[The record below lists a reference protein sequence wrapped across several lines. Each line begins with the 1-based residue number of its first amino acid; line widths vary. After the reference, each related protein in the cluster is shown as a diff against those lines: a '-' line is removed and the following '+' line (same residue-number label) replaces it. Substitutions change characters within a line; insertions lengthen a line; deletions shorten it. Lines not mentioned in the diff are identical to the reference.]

1 MRRNGEH
8 GFTTI
13 QYVVA
18 TGFSLLLFVLVANLL
33 VDLYERGAVRD
44 ALDEGVRAGVPAAAT
59 AHDWFRIGWMFE
71 ARDTVGVGGF
81 LQLLPPPPPPPPP
94 PSLEPPPAHAESPQ
108 SASRSRAVAAERIRA
123 KAGVADRLSVRFR
136 ARP

>member
-1 MRRNGEH
+1 VRRGEG

-44 ALDEGVRAGVPAAAT
+44 ALDEGVRAGVPVSTGPADCLARAQDVVRSIASGSSLRIDDLSCERDGDRIVAT
-59 AHDWFRIGWMFE
+59 ARVALRSWFPM
-71 ARDTVGVGGF
+71 
-81 LQLLPPPPPPPPP
+81 LLPDWRLTLRA
-94 PSLEPPPAHAESPQ
+94 SAH
-108 SASRSRAVAAERIRA
+108 RER
-123 KAGVADRLSVRFR
+123 
-136 ARP
+136 

>member
-1 MRRNGEH
+1 MRRRGER

-44 ALDEGVRAGVPAAAT
+44 ALDEGVRAGVPVAADADDCVVRARDVVRSIASGSSLRVDDLSCVRDGDRIVAT
-59 AHDWFRIGWMFE
+59 ARVELRSWFP
-71 ARDTVGVGGF
+71 
-81 LQLLPPPPPPPPP
+81 LLLPDWRLTLRA
-94 PSLEPPPAHAESPQ
+94 SAHRE
-108 SASRSRAVAAERIRA
+108 
-123 KAGVADRLSVRFR
+123 G
-136 ARP
+136 